1 MILETAGA
9 LNNLG
14 IALFDQGKF
23 DGAICLYDRA
33 ITQDANFAQGYSN
46 RGNALQRLKRF
57 AAAEKDYRRAIELQP
72 SFADAWNKFT
82 ENATDLAEVL
92 NAISAPCWLGNVQPT
107 PPIAATAVPDGTVQ
121 GP

>member
-1 MILETAGA
+1 MKCEETRQVQMPEGW
-9 LNNLG
+9 
-14 IALFDQGKF
+14 IV
-23 DGAICLYDRA
+23 R
-33 ITQDANFAQGYSN
+33 
-46 RGNALQRLKRF
+46 RLRPIQIVPGECGDDMFFGQTGQATKEF
-57 AAAEKDYRRAIELQP
+57 PIPNVA